1 MSLGAIARLVHL
13 ARGYCCFAVNHNIIV
28 QQLKVAVVTV
38 FPRSDAAATIYFI
51 ARFSAATIRR
61 Y

>member
-1 MSLGAIARLVHL
+1 MNPDGLV
-13 ARGYCCFAVNHNIIV
+13 Y
-28 QQLKVAVVTV
+28 TV

-51 ARFSAATIRR
+51 ARFSAATIQGRPLIEGSV